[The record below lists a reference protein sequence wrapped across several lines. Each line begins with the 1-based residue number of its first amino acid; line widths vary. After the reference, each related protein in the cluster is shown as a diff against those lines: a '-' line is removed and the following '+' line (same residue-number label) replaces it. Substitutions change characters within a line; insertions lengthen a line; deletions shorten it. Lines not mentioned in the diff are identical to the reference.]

1 MNTKNNG
8 VKMTFGGEQ
17 IYSCLFAYIWEIFL
31 LFHHRVFYIPDFLKH
46 F

>member
-17 IYSCLFAYIWEIFL
+17 IYSCLFAYIWEI
-31 LFHHRVFYIPDFLKH
+31 ISP
-46 F
+46 